1 MLKVGSKR
9 RRTQAQVKADKEEA
23 LLKEQDTQQK
33 LARLAEAEQKLAHY
47 DQMVAQ
53 NEEAKAV
60 IGELQA
66 SGDVEFD
73 EHGRITPSKR
83 KLRA

>member
-47 DQMVAQ
+47 DQMVVQ
-53 NEEAKAV
+53 NEQAKAI

-66 SGDVEFD
+66 SGDVEID

-83 KLRA
+83 KLGA